1 MGLRID
7 RDRFED
13 AEYAAFRKRLEGSLG
28 ALRELL
34 DRPGFGVGPA
44 SIGAELELSLVD
56 SRGRPLP
63 LNDAVLAETVDPRM
77 TVELN
82 RFNLECNLRHGPLAG
97 RSFTALRREFE
108 GALGEARRAA
118 GAHGGR
124 VVMIGI
130 LPTLRR
136 DDLQSA
142 AMTDSPR
149 YRALSAALR
158 RRRREPF
165 RVRIEGEDQ
174 LEIACDDVTIEG
186 ANTSVQVHLRVNP
199 GTFARTFNA
208 VQLATAPALAVACN
222 SPTFLGH
229 RLWDETRVALFKQAV
244 DDRGDGLGRRSRV
257 SFGTGWIREGAY
269 ELFSESVTRHEPLL
283 PILSDEEPIACLRA
297 GRMPRLEEMR
307 LHQGTVWHWNRA
319 IFDPTEGGHLRIE
332 MRSLPAG
339 PTEIDMLA
347 NIAFLVGLS
356 EGLAP
361 EADSW
366 IRAFPFEFAEQNF
379 YRAARSGL
387 GAEFL
392 WPQRPGETP
401 IPVEARDL
409 VLRLLPLAHRGLER
423 ADVDPDERKALL
435 AVIEA
440 RVHER
445 CTGAVWQRRVLA
457 GLEPRLGRARALTE
471 MLERYLA
478 CSEGGQPV
486 HRWPVEL

>member
-1 MGLRID
+1 
-7 RDRFED
+7 
-13 AEYAAFRKRLEGSLG
+13 
-28 ALRELL
+28 
-34 DRPGFGVGPA
+34 
-44 SIGAELELSLVD
+44 
-56 SRGRPLP
+56 
-63 LNDAVLAETVDPRM
+63 
-77 TVELN
+77 
-82 RFNLECNLRHGPLAG
+82 
-97 RSFTALRREFE
+97 
-108 GALGEARRAA
+108 
-118 GAHGGR
+118 
-124 VVMIGI
+124 
-130 LPTLRR
+130 
-136 DDLQSA
+136 
-142 AMTDSPR
+142 MTDSPR
-149 YRALSAALR
+149 YRALSAALLQR
-158 RRRREPF
+158 PREPF
-165 RVRIEGEDQ
+165 RVHIEGEDR
-174 LEIACDDVTIEG
+174 LEIVCDDVTFEG

-244 DDRGDGLGRRSRV
+244 DDRGDGLGRTSRV

-269 ELFSESVTRHEPLL
+269 ELFSESVARHEPLL
-283 PILSDEEPIACLRA
+283 PILGDEEPIACLRA

-319 IFDPTEGGHLRIE
+319 IFDPKEGGHLRIE

-361 EADSW
+361 EADTW

-392 WPQRPGETP
+392 WPRLPGETP
-401 IPVEARDL
+401 TPVEAREL

-440 RVHER
+440 RVHAR

-457 GLEPRLGRARALTE
+457 GLEPRLGRTGALTE

-486 HRWPVEL
+486 HRWPLEL